1 MNLEFIT
8 LNNGLKMPMLGL
20 GTYPLNRLKLLKSIW
35 IAQNNGYISIDTSRS
50 YGNEK
55 WIGRSLKLIN
65 LFNNQKLFIT
75 TKLGNSDQRKG
86 NVRKALKESMDR
98 LGVNY
103 VDLYLMHWPNPDTY
117 IASWKQMEVL
127 YKEGLVGAIGVCNF
141 HKHHLEKLLKE
152 AEIVPA
158 INQIELHPL
167 LTQEPLRDYCKSK
180 GIQIESYSPVA
191 RMDPKLIENPLLVN
205 LSKKYNKTVPQ
216 IILRWNIENKI
227 VTIPKSGT
235 KNRIIENIDIFD
247 FKLTSDEVE
256 QINNLNEDYR
266 VRYNPDTVDYYKV

>member
-1 MNLEFIT
+1 MEFIT